1 MSGLWRD
8 LRYAMRILAKSPG
21 YTAVAVLALT
31 LGIGANA
38 IVFTLTNA
46 MLFKGFPFDKGDRI
60 VYMGTRD
67 IAQTGRYTSRFG
79 PVSYPDFHDWRA
91 QAKSFTGIAA
101 ARFEEFT
108 LSDDKDLPETLRGV
122 EVSTNLFQVIG
133 QRPVVGRDFTSA
145 DEAPGAPEVVM
156 VTYGVWQ
163 RRYGKDRSLVGRIIH
178 VNGVPTTVIG
188 IMPPEISFPFDNDL
202 WLPLIPTA
210 DSEKRDNRQLVA
222 FGRLADGTTLQSS
235 RAEMETI
242 GHNLARA
249 YPLTNRMTSSPM
261 VLNYNEFYVGPEG
274 TADICGHAGRRRFCT
289 VDCSVRISPTCSWP
303 RAIARS
309 REVSIRIAVGASR
322 MRLIRQLLI
331 ESLALSAVGGFLGCL
346 LGILG
351 MRILDIVWTPFG
363 KPRWID
369 FSMDGRDLIYLVA
382 ISIGTGILFGFV
394 PALRLS
400 RLDIKSALKDG
411 GHGSSIGTRG
421 KDLANLLVIS
431 EMALAI
437 VLLTG
442 AGLMIRS
449 FLSIYG
455 APLGVGTKQVLTMR
469 MECFLT
475 RSILS

>member
-8 LRYAMRILAKSPG
+8 LRYAIRVLAKSPG
-21 YTAVAVLALT
+21 YTVVAVLALT

-46 MLFKGFPFDKGDRI
+46 MLFKGFPFDRSDRI

-67 IAQTGRYTSRFG
+67 IARTGRYTSLFG
-79 PVSYPDFHDWRA
+79 PVSYPDFRDWRA

-108 LSDDKDLPETLRGV
+108 LSDDTDLPETLRGV

-133 QRPVVGRDFTSA
+133 QRPAIGRDFTSA

-156 VTYGVWQ
+156 LTYGLWQ

-178 VNGVPTTVIG
+178 VNGMPTTVIG

-235 RAEMETI
+235 RVEMETI

-249 YPLTNRMTSSPM
+249 YPLTNRNFVS
-261 VLNYNEFYVGPEG
+261 VLLDYDEFYVGPEG
-274 TADICGHAGRRRFCT
+274 TAIFVVMLAGVGFVLLIACADIANLQLA
-289 VDCSVRISPTCSWP
+289 
-303 RAIARS
+303 RAVSRA

-322 MRLIRQLLI
+322 RHLIRQLLI
-331 ESLALSAVGGFLGCL
+331 ESLALSAVGGFLGWL
-346 LGILG
+346 LGMLG

-369 FSMDGRDLIYLVA
+369 FSMDYRDLAYLFA
-382 ISIGTGILFGFV
+382 ISIGTGILFGLV

-400 RLDIKSALKDG
+400 RMDINSAL
-411 GHGSSIGTRG
+411 T
-421 KDLANLLVIS
+421 V
-431 EMALAI
+431 
-437 VLLTG
+437 
-442 AGLMIRS
+442 
-449 FLSIYG
+449 
-455 APLGVGTKQVLTMR
+455 
-469 MECFLT
+469 C
-475 RSILS
+475 